1 MKKNR
6 NHFSNGLRSFGN
18 VVLGL
23 FSPKKRKEQVEEQE
37 KNLLEEASIESP
49 WRSVVRK
56 FIKNPLGIIGLVG
69 FIAVFLIVFVGSTM
83 IPFDPFYSAGPM
95 RNTPPG
101 KGYMDV
107 PQSLLDEG
115 VEDIQTGITFSV
127 GLSKE
132 GNIFF
137 WGVDGE
143 NNLTMP
149 EEVREQIGDQKIKQI
164 AVGDRHI
171 LVVTDSDQILGWGN
185 NSFDQTVIPS
195 DIQSLVEREGGV
207 QKIGAGD
214 QYSVVLTNE
223 GTIKVWGST
232 LPNRLNLISRRYD
245 KNVKDFA
252 TGSVNIML
260 VTKNNEIEVIGSKGS
275 ELDTAIPEELANGEV
290 EVVQIARSQR
300 SGSVIDA
307 DGNLWAWGSAAENI
321 RNAPDLDEK
330 AIQIAGGREHSLVLT
345 ESGKVH
351 AWGKHDQDV
360 TKVPEDD
367 GYQRI
372 FAGFYNNFAMKDEST
387 YTSWGLDGYLMGTD
401 QLGRDLFTRLIH
413 GGKATLQISFIAIV
427 IQILIG
433 VVVGMLAGYYGGW
446 VDNALMRFS
455 EIIASFPFYP
465 TIITLSA
472 TIPPTATPYQRILL
486 VMVLLGILSWTGIA
500 RLVRGQI
507 LAEREK
513 DYITA
518 ARALGLREGAI
529 MSSHILPNILSIIIV
544 QATLGYAGNL
554 LSEAGLSFLG
564 FGVPEPNPSWGNMMT
579 SAQSSD
585 VIEMY
590 WWRWVFP
597 GMAVFLTALTVN
609 LIGDALRDALDPK
622 SLER

>member
-6 NHFSNGLRSFGN
+6 NNFSNGLRSFGN
-18 VVLGL
+18 IVLGL

-37 KNLLEEASIESP
+37 KNLFEEASIESP

-56 FIKNPLGIIGLVG
+56 FIKNPLGLIGLIG
-69 FIAVFLIVFVGSTM
+69 FIAIFIIVFVGSTM
-83 IPFDPFYSAGPM
+83 IPFDPFYTAGPM
-95 RNTPPG
+95 KNVPPG
-101 KGYMDV
+101 GNYMEV

-115 VEDIQTGITFSV
+115 VEDIQSGITFSV

-149 EEVREQIGDQKIKQI
+149 QEIKDQIGDQKIKQI

-171 LVVTDSDQILGWGN
+171 LVVTENEEVYGWGN
-185 NSFDQTVIPS
+185 NAFDQTILPS
-195 DIQSLVEREGGV
+195 DVKSLIDREGGV

-232 LPNRLNLISRRYD
+232 LPNRLNLISRKYD

-252 TGSVNIML
+252 TGSVNILL
-260 VTKNNEIEVIGSKGS
+260 VTMNNEVEVIGSKGS
-275 ELDTAIPEELANGEV
+275 ELDTAIPEELVNGEV
-290 EVVQIARSQR
+290 EIVQIARSQK
-300 SGSVIDA
+300 SGSAIDA
-307 DGNLWAWGSAAENI
+307 DGKLWTWGSASENI
-321 RNAPDLDEK
+321 RNAPELEEK
-330 AIQIAGGREHSLVLT
+330 AVQLVAGREHTLVLT
-345 ESGKVH
+345 ESGKIQ
-351 AWGKHDQDV
+351 AWGKHDHDV
-360 TKVPEDD
+360 TTTPEGD

-372 FAGFYNNFAMKDEST
+372 FADFYNNYAFKDEST
-387 YTSWGLDGYLMGTD
+387 YESWGLDGYLMGTD
-401 QLGRDLFTRLIH
+401 HLGRNLFTRLIH

-427 IQILIG
+427 IQIIIG

-455 EIIASFPFYP
+455 EIVASFPFYP

-472 TIPPTATPYQRILL
+472 TIPPTASAYQRILL

-518 ARALGLREGAI
+518 ARALGLRENAI

-564 FGVPEPNPSWGNMMT
+564 FGVPEPYPSWGNMMT
-579 SAQSSD
+579 SAQTSD
-585 VIEMY
+585 VIQLY
-590 WWRWVFP
+590 WWRWIFP

>member
-6 NHFSNGLRSFGN
+6 NNFSNGLRSFGN
-18 VVLGL
+18 IVLGL

-37 KNLLEEASIESP
+37 KNLFEEASIESP

-56 FIKNPLGIIGLVG
+56 FIKNPLGLIGLIG
-69 FIAVFLIVFVGSTM
+69 FIAIFIIVFVGSTM
-83 IPFDPFYSAGPM
+83 VPFDPFYTAGPM
-95 RNTPPG
+95 RNVPPG
-101 KGYMDV
+101 ENYMEV

-115 VEDIQTGITFSV
+115 VEDIQSGITFSV

-132 GNIFF
+132 ANIFF

-149 EEVREQIGDQKIKQI
+149 QEIKDQIGDQKIKQI

-171 LVVTDSDQILGWGN
+171 LVVTENEEVYGWGN
-185 NSFDQTVIPS
+185 NAFDQTILPS
-195 DIQSLVEREGGV
+195 DVKSLIDREGGV

-232 LPNRLNLISRRYD
+232 LPNRLNLISRKYD

-252 TGSVNIML
+252 TGSVNILL
-260 VTKNNEIEVIGSKGS
+260 VTMNNEVEVIGSKGS
-275 ELDTAIPEELANGEV
+275 ELDTAIPEELVNGEV
-290 EVVQIARSQR
+290 EIVQIARSQK
-300 SGSVIDA
+300 SGSAIDA
-307 DGNLWAWGSAAENI
+307 DGKLWTWGSASENI
-321 RNAPDLDEK
+321 RNAPELEEN
-330 AIQIAGGREHSLVLT
+330 AVQLVAGREHTLVLT
-345 ESGKVH
+345 ESGKIQ
-351 AWGKHDQDV
+351 AWGKHDHDV
-360 TKVPEDD
+360 TTTPEGD

-372 FAGFYNNFAMKDEST
+372 FADFYNNYAFKDEST
-387 YTSWGLDGYLMGTD
+387 YESWGLDGYLMGTD
-401 QLGRDLFTRLIH
+401 HLGRNLFTRLIH

-427 IQILIG
+427 IQIIIG

-455 EIIASFPFYP
+455 EIVASFPFYP

-472 TIPPTATPYQRILL
+472 TIPPTASAYQRILL

-518 ARALGLREGAI
+518 ARALGLRENAI

-564 FGVPEPNPSWGNMMT
+564 FGVPEPYPSWGNMMT
-579 SAQSSD
+579 SAQTSD
-585 VIEMY
+585 VIQLY
-590 WWRWVFP
+590 WWRWIFP

>member
-6 NHFSNGLRSFGN
+6 NNFSNGLRSFGN
-18 VVLGL
+18 IVLGL

-37 KNLLEEASIESP
+37 KNLFEEASIESP

-56 FIKNPLGIIGLVG
+56 FIKNPLGLIGLIG
-69 FIAVFLIVFVGSTM
+69 FIAIFIIVFVGSTM
-83 IPFDPFYSAGPM
+83 VPFDPFYTAGPM
-95 RNTPPG
+95 RNVPPG
-101 KGYMDV
+101 ENYMEV

-115 VEDIQTGITFSV
+115 VEDIQSGITFSV

-149 EEVREQIGDQKIKQI
+149 QEIKDQIGDQKIKQI

-171 LVVTDSDQILGWGN
+171 LVVTENEEVYGWGN
-185 NSFDQTVIPS
+185 NAFDQTILPS
-195 DIQSLVEREGGV
+195 DVKSLIDREGGV

-232 LPNRLNLISRRYD
+232 LPNRLNLISRKYD

-252 TGSVNIML
+252 TGSVNILL
-260 VTKNNEIEVIGSKGS
+260 VTMNNEVEVIGSKGS
-275 ELDTAIPEELANGEV
+275 ELDTAIPEELVNGEV
-290 EVVQIARSQR
+290 EIVQIARSQK
-300 SGSVIDA
+300 SGSAIDA
-307 DGNLWAWGSAAENI
+307 DGKLWTWGSASENI
-321 RNAPDLDEK
+321 RNAPELEEN
-330 AIQIAGGREHSLVLT
+330 AVQLVAGREHTLVLT
-345 ESGKVH
+345 ESGKIQ
-351 AWGKHDQDV
+351 AWGKHDHDV
-360 TKVPEDD
+360 TTTPEGD

-372 FAGFYNNFAMKDEST
+372 FADFYNNYAFKDEST
-387 YTSWGLDGYLMGTD
+387 YESWGLDGYLMGTD
-401 QLGRDLFTRLIH
+401 HLGRNLFTRLIH

-427 IQILIG
+427 IQIIIG

-455 EIIASFPFYP
+455 EIVASFPFYP

-472 TIPPTATPYQRILL
+472 TIPPTASAYQRILL

-518 ARALGLREGAI
+518 ARALGLRENAI

-564 FGVPEPNPSWGNMMT
+564 FGVPEPYPSWGNMMT
-579 SAQSSD
+579 SAQTSD
-585 VIEMY
+585 VIQLY
-590 WWRWVFP
+590 WWRWIFP

>member
-6 NHFSNGLRSFGN
+6 NNFSNGLRSFGN
-18 VVLGL
+18 IVLGL

-37 KNLLEEASIESP
+37 KNLFEEASIESP

-56 FIKNPLGIIGLVG
+56 FIKNPLGLIGLIG
-69 FIAVFLIVFVGSTM
+69 FIAIFIIVFVGSTL
-83 IPFDPFYSAGPM
+83 IPFDPFYTAGPM
-95 RNTPPG
+95 RNVPPG
-101 KGYMDV
+101 ENYMEV

-115 VEDIQTGITFSV
+115 VEDIQSGITFSV

-149 EEVREQIGDQKIKQI
+149 QEIKDQIGDQKIKQI

-171 LVVTDSDQILGWGN
+171 LVVTENEEVYGWGN
-185 NSFDQTVIPS
+185 NAFDQTILPS
-195 DIQSLVEREGGV
+195 DVKSLIDREGGV

-232 LPNRLNLISRRYD
+232 LPNRLNLISRKYD

-252 TGSVNIML
+252 TGSVNILL
-260 VTKNNEIEVIGSKGS
+260 VTMNNEVEVIGSKGS
-275 ELDTAIPEELANGEV
+275 ELDTAIPEELVNGEV
-290 EVVQIARSQR
+290 EIVQIARSQK
-300 SGSVIDA
+300 SGSAIDA
-307 DGNLWAWGSAAENI
+307 DGKLWTWGSASENI
-321 RNAPDLDEK
+321 RNAPELEEK
-330 AIQIAGGREHSLVLT
+330 AVQLVAGREHTLVLT
-345 ESGKVH
+345 ESGKIQ
-351 AWGKHDQDV
+351 AWGKHDHDV
-360 TKVPEDD
+360 TTTPEGD

-372 FAGFYNNFAMKDEST
+372 FADFYNNYAFKDEST
-387 YTSWGLDGYLMGTD
+387 YESWGLDGYLMGTD
-401 QLGRDLFTRLIH
+401 HLGRNLFTRLIH

-427 IQILIG
+427 IQIIIG

-455 EIIASFPFYP
+455 EIVASFPFYP

-472 TIPPTATPYQRILL
+472 TIPPTASAYQRILL

-513 DYITA
+513 DYIIA
-518 ARALGLREGAI
+518 ARALGLRENAI

-564 FGVPEPNPSWGNMMT
+564 FGVPEPYPSWGNMMT
-579 SAQSSD
+579 SAQTSD
-585 VIEMY
+585 VIQLY
-590 WWRWVFP
+590 WWRWIFP

>member
-6 NHFSNGLRSFGN
+6 NNFSNGLRSFGN
-18 VVLGL
+18 IVLGL

-37 KNLLEEASIESP
+37 KNLFEEASIESP

-56 FIKNPLGIIGLVG
+56 FIKNPLGLIGLIG
-69 FIAVFLIVFVGSTM
+69 FIAIFIIVFVGSTM
-83 IPFDPFYSAGPM
+83 VPFDPFYTAGPM
-95 RNTPPG
+95 RNVPPG
-101 KGYMDV
+101 ENYMEV

-115 VEDIQTGITFSV
+115 VEDIQSGITFSV

-149 EEVREQIGDQKIKQI
+149 QEIKDQIGDQKIKQI

-171 LVVTDSDQILGWGN
+171 LVVTENEEVYGWGN
-185 NSFDQTVIPS
+185 NAFDQTILPS
-195 DIQSLVEREGGV
+195 DVKSLIDREGGV

-232 LPNRLNLISRRYD
+232 LPNRLNLISRKYD

-252 TGSVNIML
+252 TGSVNILL
-260 VTKNNEIEVIGSKGS
+260 VTMNNEVEVIGSKGS
-275 ELDTAIPEELANGEV
+275 ELDTAIPEELVNGEV
-290 EVVQIARSQR
+290 EIVQIARSQK
-300 SGSVIDA
+300 SGSAIDA
-307 DGNLWAWGSAAENI
+307 DGKLWTWGSASENI
-321 RNAPDLDEK
+321 RNAPELEEK
-330 AIQIAGGREHSLVLT
+330 AVQLVAGREHTLVLT
-345 ESGKVH
+345 ESGKIQ
-351 AWGKHDQDV
+351 AWGKHDHDV
-360 TKVPEDD
+360 TTTPEGD

-372 FAGFYNNFAMKDEST
+372 FADFYNNYAFKDEST
-387 YTSWGLDGYLMGTD
+387 YESWGLDGYLMGTD
-401 QLGRDLFTRLIH
+401 HLGRNLFTRLIH

-427 IQILIG
+427 IQIIIG

-455 EIIASFPFYP
+455 EIVASFPFYP

-472 TIPPTATPYQRILL
+472 TIPPTASAYQRILL

-518 ARALGLREGAI
+518 ARALGLRENAI

-564 FGVPEPNPSWGNMMT
+564 FGVPEPYPSWGNMMT
-579 SAQSSD
+579 SAQTSD
-585 VIEMY
+585 VIQLY
-590 WWRWVFP
+590 WWRWIFP

>member
-6 NHFSNGLRSFGN
+6 NNFSNGLRSFGN
-18 VVLGL
+18 IVLGL

-37 KNLLEEASIESP
+37 KNLFEEASIESP

-56 FIKNPLGIIGLVG
+56 FIKNPLGLIGLIG
-69 FIAVFLIVFVGSTM
+69 FIAIFIIVFVGSTL
-83 IPFDPFYSAGPM
+83 IPFDPFYTAGPM
-95 RNTPPG
+95 RNVPPG
-101 KGYMDV
+101 ENYMEV

-115 VEDIQTGITFSV
+115 VEDIQSGITFSV

-149 EEVREQIGDQKIKQI
+149 QEIKDQIGDQKIKQI

-171 LVVTDSDQILGWGN
+171 LVVTENEEVYGWGN
-185 NSFDQTVIPS
+185 NAFDQTILPS
-195 DIQSLVEREGGV
+195 DVKSLIDREGGV

-232 LPNRLNLISRRYD
+232 LPNRLNLISRKYD

-252 TGSVNIML
+252 TGSVNILL
-260 VTKNNEIEVIGSKGS
+260 VTMNNEVEVIGSKGS
-275 ELDTAIPEELANGEV
+275 ELDTAIPEELVNGEV
-290 EVVQIARSQR
+290 EIVQIARSQK
-300 SGSVIDA
+300 SGSAIDA
-307 DGNLWAWGSAAENI
+307 DGKLWTWGSASENI
-321 RNAPDLDEK
+321 RNAPELEEK
-330 AIQIAGGREHSLVLT
+330 AVQLVAGREHTLVLT
-345 ESGKVH
+345 ESGKIQ
-351 AWGKHDQDV
+351 AWGKHDHDV
-360 TKVPEDD
+360 TTTPEGD

-372 FAGFYNNFAMKDEST
+372 FADFYNNYAFKDEST
-387 YTSWGLDGYLMGTD
+387 YESWGLDGYLMGTD
-401 QLGRDLFTRLIH
+401 HLGRNLFTRLIH

-427 IQILIG
+427 IQIIIG

-455 EIIASFPFYP
+455 EIVASFPFYP

-472 TIPPTATPYQRILL
+472 TIPPTASAYQRILL

-518 ARALGLREGAI
+518 ARALGLRENAI

-564 FGVPEPNPSWGNMMT
+564 FGVPEPYPSWGNMMT
-579 SAQSSD
+579 SAQTSD
-585 VIEMY
+585 VIQLY
-590 WWRWVFP
+590 WWRWIFP